1 VVIRDSTENH
11 GIDSRFTISLQWED
25 EMRLVT
31 FAPRAG
37 APLRV
42 GLVRDGK
49 VIDLVEAGGKPPF
62 DPADMVSLIAAGAKA
77 LKWLESVARKV
88 KKTLPLDKVKL
99 AAPIPRPLKNVF
111 CVGWN
116 YVEHFEES
124 RKSRLHTV
132 EFPAHPTFFSKVPT
146 TVNGPYD
153 PVPAHAE
160 VTQQLDWEVE
170 LGVVIGKGGINI
182 READALKHVFGY
194 TVVNDISAREV
205 QRRHGGQLFKGKSL
219 DGTCPMGPWIVTADQ
234 VPDPHALR
242 LTSRVNGVTK
252 QDSNTS
258 CMYFKIPRLIAE
270 LSAGSTLE
278 PGDILSTGT
287 PAGVG
292 HARTPPE
299 FMKAGDVLESEVVGL
314 GLLRN
319 KIAN

>member
-1 VVIRDSTENH
+1 
-11 GIDSRFTISLQWED
+11 
-25 EMRLVT
+25 MRLVT

-37 APLRV
+37 AALRV
-42 GLVRDGK
+42 GLVRDGGQ
-49 VIDLVEAGGKPPF
+49 VIDVSQASGKPPF
-62 DPADMVSLIAAGAKA
+62 DPGDMLSLIAAGARA
-77 LKWLESVARKV
+77 LKWLGGVAKSA
-88 KKTLPLDKVKL
+88 KKTLPLGKVRL
-99 AAPIPRPLKNVF
+99 AAPIPRPRKNVF

-124 RKSRLHTV
+124 RKSKLHTV

-146 TVNGPYD
+146 TVIGPYD

-170 LGVVIGKGGINI
+170 LGVVIGKAGADIA
-182 READALKHVFGY
+182 EADALKHVFGY

-219 DGTCPMGPWIVTADQ
+219 DGTCPMGPWIVTADE

-242 LTSRVNGVTK
+242 LSSRVNGVTK

-258 CMYFKIPRLIAE
+258 CMYFKIPRLISA
-270 LSAGSTLE
+270 LSAGMTLE

-299 FMKAGDVLESEVVGL
+299 FMKAGDVLESEVAGV

-319 KIAN
+319 RIGKA